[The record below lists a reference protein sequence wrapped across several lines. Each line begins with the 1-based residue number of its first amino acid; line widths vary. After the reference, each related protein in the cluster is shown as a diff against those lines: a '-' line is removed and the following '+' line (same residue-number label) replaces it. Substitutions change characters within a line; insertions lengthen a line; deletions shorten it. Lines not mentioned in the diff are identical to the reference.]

1 MIYYFTVIF
10 MKRKVIHI
18 VSVLILL
25 IYIICIVPKFF
36 QNDTLFDIKLGEKF
50 ILKDLSTS
58 DDFSIHENLQYT
70 PQHFAQNILTFL
82 IYKHFDFWGLYI
94 LCIILTSLL
103 SILLYKT
110 NKLFLKSKIACYIF
124 VFWELFLLN
133 AFISI
138 RAQMYSYIF
147 FLIEIICIEKFLKHK
162 ERKFLIILSILPL
175 LIINFHAGTIWF
187 YFIVILVYL
196 LNYIPIKTSKIEYNT
211 EYIHNLKY
219 LLIPLTL
226 GIFLIFINPFGINQI
241 LYSLKTID
249 NSFINMYISEF
260 QPLTIKNG
268 YGIYIFVY
276 TLLLFTC
283 ILFTSKKIKLE
294 HICFGIG
301 TLFMALLTARHS
313 SIFIIFSI
321 PFLSYG
327 EELLLKLKFWMYK
340 GVSNKGKIILRNFA
354 ILFPISTLLLFSATY
369 FFSIKL
375 DYLPKST
382 YPIDSVEYIKTNI
395 GNDKRIFNEY
405 TYGSLLMFND
415 IKVFIDSRADLYTKE
430 YNKDCTVAEDY
441 IAAITCAG
449 NYEEILTKY
458 NIEYLLIG
466 KDSAL
471 AHNIF
476 NDKKYEKIFDDEIS
490 YVIKVDK

>member
-1 MIYYFTVIF
+1 
-10 MKRKVIHI
+10 MKKKIIHI
-18 VSVLILL
+18 VAVLILL

-50 ILKDLSTS
+50 ILKDLSTL
-58 DDFSIHENLQYT
+58 DDFSIHKNLEYT

-82 IYKHFDFWGLYI
+82 IYKYLGFLGLYI
-94 LCIILTSLL
+94 LCLVLTTIL

-110 NKLFLKSKIACYIF
+110 NILFLKSKKISYIF
-124 VFWELFLLN
+124 VFLELFLLN
-133 AFISI
+133 GFISV

-147 FLIEIICIEKFLKHK
+147 FLIEIICIEKFIKYK
-162 ERKFLIILSILPL
+162 KGYFLIILSILPI
-175 LIINFHAGTIWF
+175 LIINFHAGTVWF
-187 YFIVILVYL
+187 YFIVIFVYL
-196 LNYIPIKTSKIEYNT
+196 LNYIPIKTSKIVYNK
-211 EYIHNLKY
+211 EYIRNLKY
-219 LLIPLTL
+219 LSIPFTL
-226 GIFLIFINPFGINQI
+226 GILLMFVTPFGLNQI
-241 LYSLKTID
+241 LYSLKTLD
-249 NSFINMYISEF
+249 NSFINNYISEF
-260 QPLTIKNG
+260 QPLTIKNS
-268 YGIYIFVY
+268 YGIYVFVY
-276 TLLLFTC
+276 ALLLFTG
-283 ILFTSKKIKLE
+283 ILYTSKKIKLE

-313 SIFIIFSI
+313 SLFIIFSI
-321 PFLSYG
+321 PLLSYV
-327 EELLLKLKFWMYK
+327 EELLLKLKLWMYK
-340 GVSNKGKIILRNFA
+340 GVTIKGKLVLRDLA
-354 ILFPISTLLLFSATY
+354 VIFPISTLLLFSVTY
-369 FFSIKL
+369 FSSKKIN
-375 DYLPKST
+375 YLPKSI

-395 GNDKRIFNEY
+395 GNDKKIFNEY
-405 TYGSLLMFND
+405 TYGSFLMFND

-476 NDKKYEKIFDDEIS
+476 NDKKYEKIFEDEIS
-490 YVIKVDK
+490 YVIKVNR